1 MQGVEGGGREKCR
14 VEGSERKEE
23 SNHVNSNTVSLVP
36 ALTQSARE

>member
-1 MQGVEGGGREKCR
+1 MQGVEAGGREKCR
-14 VEGSERKEE
+14 VEGSERKE